1 MIRTDAVNLKI
12 VAGSDTV
19 STGTSYSVLKSVK
32 HPNFNHDFARYGY
45 DFYLIQI
52 DGTFTESSTVAI
64 ASLPTEDLSSGDS
77 VTAVGFANPV
87 SLATEL
93 INRSILFG

>member
-1 MIRTDAVNLKI
+1 MKI

-19 STGTSYSVLKSVK
+19 TSGTSYSVLKTVK
-32 HPNFNHDFARYGY
+32 NPTYNHDFLRYSY
-45 DFYLIQI
+45 DFYLIHI

-64 ASLPTEDLSSGDS
+64 ASLPTKDLSCSET

-87 SLATEL
+87 SLA
-93 INRSILFG
+93 RSLCKIM